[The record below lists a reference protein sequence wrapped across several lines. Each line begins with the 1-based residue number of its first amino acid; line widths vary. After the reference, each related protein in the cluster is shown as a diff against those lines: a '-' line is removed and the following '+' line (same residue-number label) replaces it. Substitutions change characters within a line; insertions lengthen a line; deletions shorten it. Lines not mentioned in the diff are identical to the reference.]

1 MAKRPLTRSQ
11 LVKKLDRVFS
21 RYIRYKYSY
30 PINEVMH
37 CKCITCGR
45 VIPTK
50 KAHAGHYIRRGVMTT
65 RWNEF
70 NVHVQDAA
78 CNTYNFGE
86 PTLYRMYIV
95 KTYGE
100 SVAEQLDKALVDWK
114 RGKARPIPIQWLRDK
129 LEEYEAKLKELNV
142 PK

>member
-11 LVKKLDRVFS
+11 LVKKLDRVFKK
-21 RYIRYKYSY
+21 YIRYSRSY
-30 PINEVMH
+30 VVNGVHYAVCVTCEKEV
-37 CKCITCGR
+37 
-45 VIPTK
+45 PTK
-50 KAHAGHYIRRGVMTT
+50 KIHAGHYIRCGVMTT

-70 NVHVQDAA
+70 NVAPQCAA

-114 RGKARPIPIQWLRDK
+114 RGKAQPIPIQWLRDK